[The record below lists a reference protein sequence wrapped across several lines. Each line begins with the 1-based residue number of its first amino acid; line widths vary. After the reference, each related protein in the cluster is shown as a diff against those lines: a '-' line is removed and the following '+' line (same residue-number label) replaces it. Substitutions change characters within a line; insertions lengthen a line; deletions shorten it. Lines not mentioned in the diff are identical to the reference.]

1 MAGQR
6 KSAEERREEIVG
18 HALRHFALGGYHGT
32 STEAIARDAGI
43 SQPYLFR
50 LFKTKRELFL
60 RCNDVSNARIIETFR
75 AAVAAGEQGCEKEAM
90 GAAYV
95 QLLDDRERLLFQMQ
109 SYAACSDPVIQE
121 HVRGGYGD
129 IVREV
134 TRLSGE
140 PPEKVWQFFATGMLL
155 NVIASLDLPAIA
167 ERDEWA
173 AAWCEPGELIRA
185 AR

>member
-1 MAGQR
+1 M
-6 KSAEERREEIVG
+6 
-18 HALRHFALGGYHGT
+18 
-32 STEAIARDAGI
+32 DAAD
-43 SQPYLFR
+43 S
-50 LFKTKRELFL
+50 
-60 RCNDVSNARIIETFR
+60 
-75 AAVAAGEQGCEKEAM
+75 GCEMEAM

-95 QLLDDRERLLFQMQ
+95 ELLGDRDRLLFQMQ

-121 HVRGGYGD
+121 RVRAGYGD

-167 ERDEWA
+167 AEDAWA
-173 AAWCEPGELIRA
+173 AAWCEPGDLARVSLGETTRRRSPGGELPARFPGGNTRREFSRGRTPPRDSLGETRA
-185 AR
+185 APSSQGEHAP